1 MKPYFPQKVK
11 KLFKF
16 QKYLVLS
23 LSNQKVVL
31 VDLKFFSVKILLEW
45 CNATSPVFILGVCVR
60 EWERERE
67 RMLKNKIISLCL
79 ECICVGDRESES
91 ERDCSFLIVVG
102 WCTALSMIE
111 RGCESQ
117 TRVDAFKLFFIFF
130 VQPYRVE
137 REERESVCKR
147 ERKISCCRNVALSSI
162 WCSKLLRRKREE
174 NSLNNIRDARKK
186 KNERERKNSLEIEK
200 SAVVLCWVRERER
213 LR

>member
-1 MKPYFPQKVK
+1 
-11 KLFKF
+11 
-16 QKYLVLS
+16 
-23 LSNQKVVL
+23 
-31 VDLKFFSVKILLEW
+31 
-45 CNATSPVFILGVCVR
+45 
-60 EWERERE
+60 
-67 RMLKNKIISLCL
+67 MLKNKIISLCL

-117 TRVDAFKLFFIFF
+117 TRIDAFKLFFIFF

-162 WCSKLLRRKREE
+162 
-174 NSLNNIRDARKK
+174 
-186 KNERERKNSLEIEK
+186 
-200 SAVVLCWVRERER
+200 
-213 LR
+213 